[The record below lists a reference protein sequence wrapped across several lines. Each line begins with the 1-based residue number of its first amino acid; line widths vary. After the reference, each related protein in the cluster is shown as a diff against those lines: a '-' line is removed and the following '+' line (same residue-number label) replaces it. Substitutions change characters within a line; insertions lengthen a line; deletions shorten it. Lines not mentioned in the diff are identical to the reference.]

1 MSKRMKKYRVV
12 QTTISALLLFGIL
25 ADVWIYPHIGQ
36 KLFLG
41 YLSVVVT
48 VGGYLLYLASMYKHE
63 AGHQKLVKPHPLSW
77 VMFGF
82 LTLTGWMVQEAGGAQ
97 AGSWCLGVTG
107 VFCFV
112 IAAATYLK
120 YRSEWRFTRDEWGAV
135 AGGAILFSFY
145 LVTKSAALSATLAT
159 GAGFVLYWPTV
170 KKGWARPYSDNPV
183 NFTFNSVKCIPALL
197 ALSVVT
203 YSTSVYLW
211 MLLVMNGLVALMLW
225 ARRGYLERPVEV
237 AA

>member
-1 MSKRMKKYRVV
+1 MSKRMKNYKVV
-12 QTTISALLLFGIL
+12 QTVVGILLAFGIL
-25 ADVWIYPHIGQ
+25 FDAWAYPRIGQ

-41 YLSVVVT
+41 YLSVVIT
-48 VGGYLLYLASMYKHE
+48 VSGYLFYLASMYKHE
-63 AGHQKLVKPHPLSW
+63 PGHQKLVKPHPLSW

-82 LTLTGWMVQEAGGAQ
+82 LTLTGWMVQAANGAQ

-107 VFCFV
+107 AFCFV
-112 IAAATYLK
+112 IAAVSYVK

-135 AGGAILFSFY
+135 VGGALLFAFY

-159 GAGFVLYWPTV
+159 GADFVLYWPTV
-170 KKGWARPYSDNPV
+170 KKGWAQPYSDNPV
-183 NFTFNSVKCIPALL
+183 NFACNSIKCIPALL

-225 ARRGYLERPVEV
+225 ARREQVGNPVGV
-237 AA
+237 TA